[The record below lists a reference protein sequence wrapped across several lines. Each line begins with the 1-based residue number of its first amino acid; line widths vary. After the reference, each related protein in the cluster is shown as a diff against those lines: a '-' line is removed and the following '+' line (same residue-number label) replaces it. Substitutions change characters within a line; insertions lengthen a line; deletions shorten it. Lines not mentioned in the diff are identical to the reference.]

1 MQTAPRRRNPSGS
14 RGLRPDT
21 SSAESGRFRVSD
33 HPDQVPPRSRD
44 VMKTWGSQWPLLRDP
59 SHYPDTLLGYCASRI
74 STRDQTPFLIE
85 STKKIW
91 FSLLAPS

>member
-14 RGLRPDT
+14 GRLRPDI
-21 SSAESGRFRVSD
+21 SSAESGLFRVSD
-33 HPDQVPPRSRD
+33 HPDQVPPAR
-44 VMKTWGSQWPLLRDP
+44 VMLMMTWGSLWPLLREP
-59 SHYPDTLLGYCASRI
+59 SQDPDTLLGYCASRI